1 MVRRRTRPRARL
13 PTAPQ
18 RRVGRGRPSEAPPG
32 PAPRRASR
40 PTRARR
46 ERVVGSSGHAVGR
59 RFDGL
64 GRRPA
69 AARRSRRQPPG
80 RGHLATA
87 RRHRHPMGRT
97 RQRGRPTTARRHR
110 HPVGRTRQ
118 RGRPTTARRHRHPVG
133 RTRHRGRPTTAR
145 RHRGHPMGGTRH
157 RGHPTTARRH
167 GHHAVGRARRGGHAV
182 PSRRRPERGD
192 TALGRHDRVRRG
204 RGATVA
210 RRANALGRHQ
220 GIQRRR
226 HDGNPVGRCTRRRER
241 RMVDGRSRRHTVG
254 RCRCGRTGRSP
265 ELERRAAQRAQR
277 RRAHRP
283 VGWAADQRRPA
294 GER

>member
-1 MVRRRTRPRARL
+1 VVRRRTRPPARL

-80 RGHLATA
+80 RGH
-87 RRHRHPMGRT
+87 
-97 RQRGRPTTARRHR
+97 PTTARQHR

-118 RGRPTTARRHRHPVG
+118 RGR
-133 RTRHRGRPTTAR
+133 
-145 RHRGHPMGGTRH
+145 
-157 RGHPTTARRH
+157 PTTARRH

-241 RMVDGRSRRHTVG
+241 RLVGGRSRRHTVG

-265 ELERRAAQRAQR
+265 ERERRAAQRARR

>member
-1 MVRRRTRPRARL
+1 VVRRRTRPPARL

-80 RGHLATA
+80 RGHPTTA
-87 RRHRHPMGRT
+87 RQHRHPVGRT

-118 RGRPTTARRHRHPVG
+118 RGRPTTARRLGHPVG
-133 RTRHRGRPTTAR
+133 RTRQRSRPTTAR
-145 RHRGHPMGGTRH
+145 RL
-157 RGHPTTARRH
+157 

-204 RGATVA
+204 RGASVA

-241 RMVDGRSRRHTVG
+241 RMVGGRSRRHTVG

-265 ELERRAAQRAQR
+265 ERERRAAQRAQR
-277 RRAHRP
+277 RRAHRL